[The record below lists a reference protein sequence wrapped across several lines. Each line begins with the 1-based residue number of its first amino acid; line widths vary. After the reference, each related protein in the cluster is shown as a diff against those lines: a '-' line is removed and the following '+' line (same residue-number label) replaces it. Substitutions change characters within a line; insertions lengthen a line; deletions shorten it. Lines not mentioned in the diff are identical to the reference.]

1 MTRSGGQ
8 DRLLPLRRAR
18 LGGHSLSRRPIAH
31 SWTAWTGP
39 PRHTPRRSPA
49 TGPSGLGAGSDGPE
63 RAWLGVV
70 QEWRGVGGPV
80 RATLRATRDVSS
92 SSGPRGSAFG
102 NLGGVASWWGLPWG
116 TTGPTGRRPG
126 AAFWRNLV
134 MLGPRRQLTSEP
146 SALGAW
152 RSRRRPLSLGGAR
165 CARDGV
171 TAEEMPRTSWLG
183 APLGVGHRIDRTA

>member
-8 DRLLPLRRAR
+8 DRPLPLRRAW

-39 PRHTPRRSPA
+39 HVITARRRPA
-49 TGPSGLGAGSDGPE
+49 TGPSGLGAGSDGPD

-70 QEWRGVGGPV
+70 QEWRGVGRPV
-80 RATLRATRDVSS
+80 RAPLRATRDVSS
-92 SSGPRGSAFG
+92 ESGPRGSAFG

-116 TTGPTGRRPG
+116 STGPTGRRPG

-134 MLGPRRQLTSEP
+134 MFGPRRQLTSER

-152 RSRRRPLSLGGAR
+152 RSRRRPPSLARAR
-165 CARDGV
+165 CARDRV
-171 TAEEMPRTSWLG
+171 TAAEMPRTSWLG